1 MGGLPLAHDQDRH
14 RSQIARHSRVD
25 RQPSRCPPVQT
36 LPRERPP
43 PPAPSRRTTGLGREV
58 QIGTPRSP
66 LPNLPQTNYQ
76 KQTARK
82 SQSRHT
88 EATLSHP
95 GDSPVLR
102 PLPSICSGGP
112 WPPSSPSASSTS
124 LPAPSSSPSL
134 DSVLRGDNDH
144 LPYPRFA
151 EEGQDRSRRP
161 FVIRKQGHPGNSGV
175 FPPAALAH
183 GLPELSDLMPAGP
196 AIHKVMVA
204 GLPLVLAASPA
215 PIGRQL
221 VNLVTQVVT
230 HRCVPRQGAD
240 SSGPRGPCVHGGTP
254 FEASAAC
261 SAVGGRRGPLSTS
274 YPRRPCLSGHS
285 GHLAK
290 LVSRR

>member
-1 MGGLPLAHDQDRH
+1 MTRTATEAKSHATAEW
-14 RSQIARHSRVD
+14 IASRVGA
-25 RQPSRCPPVQT
+25 RRYRRSPGRC
-36 LPRERPP
+36 
-43 PPAPSRRTTGLGREV
+43 PAPSTFAAHDRTW
-58 QIGTPRSP
+58 
-66 LPNLPQTNYQ
+66 
-76 KQTARK
+76 
-82 SQSRHT
+82 
-88 EATLSHP
+88 P
-95 GDSPVLR
+95 GGSDWDASF
-102 PLPSICSGGP
+102 
-112 WPPSSPSASSTS
+112 SSPQSPPNKLSETNSAQVPIASYGSYS
-124 LPAPSSSPSL
+124 FS
-134 DSVLRGDNDH
+134 
-144 LPYPRFA
+144 RF
-151 EEGQDRSRRP
+151 RRP

-183 GLPELSDLMPAGP
+183 VLPELSDLMPAGP